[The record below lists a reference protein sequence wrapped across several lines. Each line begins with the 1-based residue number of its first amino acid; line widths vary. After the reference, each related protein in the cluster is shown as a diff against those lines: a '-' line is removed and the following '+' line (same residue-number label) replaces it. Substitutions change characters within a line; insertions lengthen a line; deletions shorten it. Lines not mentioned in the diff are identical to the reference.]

1 MPDDLFAS
9 SLSIFFSSMGFGE
22 SKKLSFRT
30 IQLNRSGQSY
40 SLTGTTSTN
49 TPQLSLTLPPSLL
62 KEIISAIP
70 LQDLSSLSLNLSIHI
85 HTLIE
90 CFGKF
95 QHLGAIAFEGCV
107 GGWTK
112 TMHITD
118 EMAADEVAFPGL
130 HTISV
135 NGDILSEGIGFNFKD
150 FENWLRNRHN
160 RNVRLRKLTFSDS

>member
-1 MPDDLFAS
+1 M
-9 SLSIFFSSMGFGE
+9 
-22 SKKLSFRT
+22 
-30 IQLNRSGQSY
+30 
-40 SLTGTTSTN
+40 
-49 TPQLSLTLPPSLL
+49 
-62 KEIISAIP
+62 
-70 LQDLSSLSLNLSIHI
+70 SLNLSIHI

-118 EMAADEVAFPGL
+118 EMAADDVAFPGL

-135 NGDILSEGIGFNFKD
+135 NGDILAKELASISRTLKTGCGIDTTATLG
-150 FENWLRNRHN
+150 
-160 RNVRLRKLTFSDS
+160 